1 MMVKVSTLARV
12 AIVNFASPMKMHSL
26 TIFFI
31 VVLFNF
37 GRANDVLPAAS
48 GDQAILLHGGTLHP
62 ISAESITD
70 GKLLMD
76 RGRIVAIGRADEI
89 LDGEE
94 AALKVSCSGSHVYPG
109 LISANGTLGL
119 VEISAVR
126 ATVDL
131 REPGMI
137 NPSVRAESAVNPDS
151 ELLPVARANGI
162 LITLTVP
169 QSGGLLSGRSA
180 LLQLDGWTW
189 EDMVVKA
196 PVGMHLYWP
205 RMRYGSSAS
214 ADAQKSQRENWEER
228 LKKLQTFF
236 EEARAYQKAK
246 LNRDVAFRSDVRLDA
261 MMPVLEKRLRL
272 FVHAL
277 GVVEIQRA
285 LQFVEE
291 QDLEVVLVS
300 GQDVARVTALL
311 KAREIPV
318 VLSTVQ
324 ALPLRRWEPYDA
336 ASRVP
341 AALLA
346 AGVPFCIANGSG
358 NSSGASNARNLPYIA
373 AAAVG
378 EGFTADD
385 ALRSITLSPAE
396 VLGVA
401 DQLGSLQVGKLAT
414 LMITDGNPLEIPT
427 NVQRA
432 FVRGREIDLSSRHT
446 QFYEKYQEK
455 QRRMLKPSETP

>member
-1 MMVKVSTLARV
+1 M
-12 AIVNFASPMKMHSL
+12 
-26 TIFFI
+26 
-31 VVLFNF
+31 
-37 GRANDVLPAAS
+37 
-48 GDQAILLHGGTLHP
+48 
-62 ISAESITD
+62 
-70 GKLLMD
+70 
-76 RGRIVAIGRADEI
+76 
-89 LDGEE
+89 
-94 AALKVSCSGSHVYPG
+94 
-109 LISANGTLGL
+109 
-119 VEISAVR
+119 
-126 ATVDL
+126 
-131 REPGMI
+131 
-137 NPSVRAESAVNPDS
+137 
-151 ELLPVARANGI
+151 
-162 LITLTVP
+162 
-169 QSGGLLSGRSA
+169 
-180 LLQLDGWTW
+180 
-189 EDMVVKA
+189 
-196 PVGMHLYWP
+196 
-205 RMRYGSSAS
+205 
-214 ADAQKSQRENWEER
+214 
-228 LKKLQTFF
+228 
-236 EEARAYQKAK
+236 
-246 LNRDVAFRSDVRLDA
+246 
-261 MMPVLEKRLRL
+261 
-272 FVHAL
+272 
-277 GVVEIQRA
+277 
-285 LQFVEE
+285 
-291 QDLEVVLVS
+291 
-300 GQDVARVTALL
+300 L